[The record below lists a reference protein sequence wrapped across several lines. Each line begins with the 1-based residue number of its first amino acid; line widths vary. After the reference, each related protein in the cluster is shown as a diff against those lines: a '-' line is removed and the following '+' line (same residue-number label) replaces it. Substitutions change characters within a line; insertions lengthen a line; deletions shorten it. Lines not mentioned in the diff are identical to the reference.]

1 MTPQTPITTAVAQ
14 DFRVLRD
21 DLRMLRDEVR
31 LKVHLAA
38 MDVKQDWQKL
48 EPQVD
53 QFITGAVAITTEA
66 ANDVKKRL
74 SEFRQRLNGP

>member
-1 MTPQTPITTAVAQ
+1 MTPQLPITTAVAQ

-21 DLRMLRDEVR
+21 DLRTLRDEVR

-53 QFITGAVAITTEA
+53 QFISGAMAVTTEA

-74 SEFRQRLNGP
+74 FEFRQRLNGT

>member
-1 MTPQTPITTAVAQ
+1 MTPQTPITNAVTQ
-14 DFRVLRD
+14 DLKVLRD

-53 QFITGAVAITTEA
+53 QFISGAMAVTTEA
-66 ANDVKKRL
+66 ASDVKKRL
-74 SEFRQRLNGP
+74 SELRQRLNGP